1 MSDKSRHKVEKLTIR
16 DLQEFREIESSS
28 DMEFEKKVEVLRMK
42 HNLTKQETARVL
54 ELAWKLLPEPNMWD

>member
-1 MSDKSRHKVEKLTIR
+1 MSEKIDSLTIR

-28 DMEFEKKVEVLRMK
+28 DIDFEQKVEKLRVK

-54 ELAWKLLPEPNMWD
+54 EKAWKLLPEPSEWV